1 VLPVQVDGRVWGW
14 ILLGNADERRR
25 RDADVAV
32 LLTAS
37 DGIGLAVRR
46 EEALRAALTERAARA
61 RAEQARA
68 TELAETNARLAR
80 SLTRLT
86 CEASLDAFVYQ
97 LHRELC
103 DLLGGAATS
112 QFEIHGSRGL
122 GGKVVDAGASP
133 GSAPDVTV
141 AVQAPAGALP
151 ADVGSELLRVAQAA
165 LANALSHAGA
175 RRIVVDLAY
184 PRADALAGSP
194 PLASGLR
201 ISVADDGRGFDPE
214 TPRPGRYGLAGM
226 YERAARVGAELTLV
240 TAPGEG
246 TEVVVMWCPRRYA
259 AAIAE

>member
-141 AVQAPAGALP
+141 AVQGPAAPLP
-151 ADVGSELLRVAQAA
+151 ADVESELLRIAQ
-165 LANALSHAGA
+165 
-175 RRIVVDLAY
+175 
-184 PRADALAGSP
+184 AGSP

-259 AAIAE
+259 AAIAEWGGG